1 MKRLKYKKSIIFF
14 IVLFISIG
22 FAYLSSSF
30 NLNGLIGY
38 KGNSWDIHFEN
49 IQIINDMANTESPI
63 LDENKVGVSFGVPF
77 SEPGEFYEFSI
88 DVVNDGSI
96 DAMLDEIIK
105 SGITSTN
112 SDYFDYNITYINGK
126 SLSKNDLLAHGTKVR
141 IDVVIKYKYETT
153 IIAPSEI
160 INFSLTL
167 KYIQASDDATP
178 VDTYYESGTSNVF
191 TLNNVKSNTLSNLK
205 IYGNTMQNQYSGQN
219 LYNYLDYHSKTEGIV
234 VGDDGWISLTYD
246 NSQSETYKFFFFYTH
261 DLNIVEGKTYT
272 IITEIKNVSGT
283 GQLRPCSHSTVANGG
298 DDTGQLGDYKYNFS
312 DLSSNSIKI
321 RTTTAVA
328 TTPDNGIRTYI
339 LFNAGESG
347 SITFRISVIEGNNIN
362 EDNFVYEPYTGGIPS
377 PNLNY
382 PQEINNVNNNI
393 NINIYGYNL
402 FNGNS
407 CLPGYYSNNNANIY
421 GSDNGCHVN
430 NLLYVDDNHRKLY
443 IRVEALDNIKIGRI
457 FIQEFDKDKKSIS
470 RSSFGIYDTIFTSG
484 EVKYYTFNLNINTS
498 YIDFSIYSL
507 QRKEGETY
515 TNLYPVKNYIKENI
529 ITNINISFEYFD
541 QFKSYIANSHTVVL
555 NGLKLNK
562 IDDYRDYIYNRNGDW
577 YIHREIGSLDLSS
590 VDRWFKSNTNSIDR
604 YTIYSNDVF
613 YIPHNRAIN
622 THFIYNNSLF
632 GKSGYFGFVGSSN
645 LNLYFDF
652 ALYDTTTVD
661 DFKNWC
667 VENKPIMY
675 YPLSDS
681 IEEKIT
687 DPILISQLN
696 AIIDNNLFDG
706 VNIIT
711 VNSDG
716 IIPDIEFDYVH
727 N

>member
-49 IQIINDMANTESPI
+49 IQIINDIANTESPI

-77 SEPGEFYEFSI
+77 SEPGELYEFSI

-126 SLSKNDLLAHGTKVR
+126 SLSKKDLLAHGTKVR

-272 IITEIKNVSGT
+272 TITEIKNVSGT
-283 GQLRPCSHSTVANGG
+283 GQLRPCSHSNVANGG

-382 PQEINNVNNNI
+382 PQKIKSVTGNSNIEIINNISNFPYESGNYLTSGISVYGLSFEILNGYSSIISGNASQAEYRIGNRWNSFEKLFSIEPNTTYYFLNNLELKCQVTLVNSVDRTYRLVDVDSGSFFTSSSTEDGISSIRIYVDSNATYDNTLLTYYIYKDVNNI
-393 NINIYGYNL
+393 PL
-402 FNGNS
+402 
-407 CLPGYYSNNNANIY
+407 
-421 GSDNGCHVN
+421 
-430 NLLYVDDNHRKLY
+430 
-443 IRVEALDNIKIGRI
+443 
-457 FIQEFDKDKKSIS
+457 
-470 RSSFGIYDTIFTSG
+470 
-484 EVKYYTFNLNINTS
+484 
-498 YIDFSIYSL
+498 SL
-507 QRKEGETY
+507 ED
-515 TNLYPVKNYIKENI
+515 I
-529 ITNINISFEYFD
+529 
-541 QFKSYIANSHTVVL
+541 
-555 NGLKLNK
+555 KLNK

-590 VDRWFKSNTNSIDR
+590 ITSWWRSSTNYIER
-604 YTIYSNDVF
+604 YASSEILSYVP
-613 YIPHNRAIN
+613 YKKILC
-622 THFIYNNSLF
+622 THFIFSNSLDNTTRP
-632 GKSGYFGFVGSSN
+632 GYFGFVGSSN

-675 YPLSDS
+675 YPLSNS

-687 DPILISQLN
+687 YPILISQLN